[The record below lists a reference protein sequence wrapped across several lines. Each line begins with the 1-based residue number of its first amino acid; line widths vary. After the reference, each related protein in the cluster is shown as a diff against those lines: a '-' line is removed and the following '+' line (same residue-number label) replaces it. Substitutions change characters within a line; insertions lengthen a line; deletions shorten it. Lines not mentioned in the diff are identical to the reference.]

1 MSVLLTPV
9 SQLAGVGPAAEDSL
23 HKAGIFTLWDL
34 LLHLPLRYEDRT
46 QLTPADDC
54 QAGKLVQLEGII
66 SRSQEVPARRPIH
79 LLSLQTQGLLIQL
92 KFLNYQ
98 KWSHTLPKVGQSVR
112 VFGQLRSDMHGQ
124 LELLHPTMTRLD
136 AHKPNPLPDRLTAVY
151 PSVGTLKQALMRK
164 AIADA
169 LARLSQ
175 QPPSELLHQ
184 TQITLIEALKA
195 VHLAKPGDAVA
206 LSTGQHPAI
215 QRLALEELTAQQ
227 LLARQ
232 ARHAFAQSEA
242 PALVAQTSLV
252 TQLIERLP
260 FQLTQ
265 GQAHIWATIAEELQQ
280 PHPMHRLLQGDVGS
294 GKTVLAA
301 LAAAQAASA
310 GYQTSIMAP
319 TEILAEQL
327 YASLNEWL
335 TSLGVSCALLTAS
348 AKAAEKRQKL
358 LDLLDGRL
366 QVVVGTHALFQEQ
379 VNYHKLGLVIVDE
392 QHRFGVEQ
400 RLALKNK
407 GTHASQMPHLLL
419 MTATPIPRTL
429 AMSLYGD
436 LSVSNLTER
445 PPGRQAIETV
455 VIPEARRDQV
465 AERLASA
472 CQQGTQAYWVSPF
485 VQESESI
492 EAHNVNDTAQ
502 WLKSRF
508 PALRVGLVHG
518 QLSNSDKDKQMQ
530 AFKAGHLDVLVAT
543 TVIEV
548 GVNVPNASLMIIDNS
563 ERYGLAQL
571 HQLRGRVGR
580 GSLKSNCVL
589 LYKPPLS
596 EQGQARLE
604 AIRNSQDG
612 FALAE
617 LDLQLRGPGEVLGT
631 RQTGISEWRIADL
644 LRDASLHQPA
654 LAQAQWIEQHTPE
667 RVAPLIER
675 WLSNRLR
682 FVQA

>member
-1 MSVLLTPV
+1 MLSTPIN
-9 SQLAGVGPAAEDSL
+9 QLAGIGPAAEDSL
-23 HKAGIFTLWDL
+23 HKAGIFTAWDL

-46 QLTPADDC
+46 RLTLAEDC
-54 QAGKLVQLEGII
+54 HVGALVQVEGII
-66 SRSQEVPARRPIH
+66 TRSQEVPARRPIH
-79 LLSLQTQGLLIQL
+79 LLSLQSQGISIQL

-112 VFGQLRSDMHGQ
+112 VFGQLKSDIHGH
-124 LELLHPTMTRLD
+124 LELLHPTITRLD
-136 AHKPNPLPDRLTAVY
+136 THKASPLPESLTAIY

-164 AIADA
+164 AIEDA
-169 LARLSQ
+169 LKQLVL

-184 TQITLIEALKA
+184 NPLTLCDALTQ
-195 VHLAKPGDAVA
+195 VHLAKPDDALA
-206 LSTGQHPAI
+206 LNTGSHPAI

-232 ARHAFAQSEA
+232 ARHAFAQSQA

-252 TQLIERLP
+252 QQLIERLP

-265 GQAHIWATIAEELQQ
+265 GQAQIWANIAEELTQA
-280 PHPMHRLLQGDVGS
+280 HPMHRLLQGDVGS

-301 LAAAQAASA
+301 LAAAQSVSA

-335 TSLGVSCALLTAS
+335 SPLGVSCALLTAS
-348 AKAAEKRQKL
+348 AKASEKRKRL
-358 LDLLDGRL
+358 IDIHDGSL
-366 QVVVGTHALFQEQ
+366 QVIVGTHALFQEQ
-379 VNYHKLGLVIVDE
+379 VSYHNLGLVIVDE

-407 GTHASQMPHLLL
+407 GTQANQMPHLLL

-465 AERLASA
+465 AERLSKA

-502 WLKSRF
+502 WLKGRF

-580 GSLKSNCVL
+580 GAVKSSCVL

-596 EQGQARLE
+596 ESGQARLE

-631 RQTGISEWRIADL
+631 RQTGLSEWRIADL
-644 LRDASLHQPA
+644 LRDANLHQPA
-654 LAQAQWIEQHTPE
+654 LVQAEWIEHNAPE
-667 RVAPLIER
+667 RIAPLIER
-675 WLSNRLR
+675 WLSHRLR
-682 FVQA
+682 FVHA

>member
-9 SQLAGVGPAAEDSL
+9 NQLAGIGPAADDSL
-23 HKAGIFTLWDL
+23 HKAGIVTLWDL
-34 LLHLPLRYEDRT
+34 LLYLPLRYEDRT
-46 QLTPADDC
+46 QLTPANEC
-54 QAGKLVQLEGII
+54 QIGSLVQLEGII

-79 LLSLQTQGLLIQL
+79 LLNLQTQGLMIQL

-98 KWSHTLPKVGQSVR
+98 KWSHTLPKIGQSVR
-112 VFGQLRSDMHGQ
+112 VFGQLRSDLHGQ
-124 LELLHPTMTRLD
+124 LELLHPTITRLD
-136 AHKPNPLPDRLTAVY
+136 AHKSNPLPDRLTAIY
-151 PSVGTLKQALMRK
+151 PSVGTLKQTLLRK
-164 AIADA
+164 AMVDA
-169 LARLSQ
+169 LARLKQ

-184 TQITLIEALKA
+184 PHTTLVDALTE

-242 PALVAQTSLV
+242 PALIAQAPLV
-252 TQLIERLP
+252 QQLIERLP
-260 FQLTQ
+260 FFLTQ
-265 GQAHIWATIAEELQQ
+265 GQSAIWQILAHELCQAQ
-280 PHPMHRLLQGDVGS
+280 PMHRLLQGDVGS

-327 YASLNEWL
+327 YASLNDWL
-335 TSLGVSCALLTAS
+335 SPLGVSCALLTAS
-348 AKAAEKRQKL
+348 AKAAEKRQRL
-358 LDLLDGRL
+358 LDLMDGRL
-366 QVVVGTHALFQEQ
+366 LVVVGTHALFQEQ

-407 GTHASQMPHLLL
+407 GTHASLMPHLLL

-445 PPGRQAIETV
+445 PPGRQSIETV
-455 VIPEARRDQV
+455 VIPETRRDQV
-465 AERLASA
+465 AERLALA

-485 VQESESI
+485 VQMSESI
-492 EAHNVNDTAQ
+492 EAHNVHDTAQ
-502 WLKSRF
+502 WLKGRF

-518 QLSNSDKDKQMQ
+518 QLSNGDKYKQMQ

-580 GSLKSNCVL
+580 GALKSSCVL

-596 EQGQARLE
+596 EQGHARLE

-631 RQTGISEWRIADL
+631 RQTGLSEWRIADL
-644 LRDASLHQPA
+644 LRDANLHQPA
-654 LAQAQWIEQHTPE
+654 LTQAQWIEQHAPE
-667 RVAPLIER
+667 HIAPLIER

>member
-1 MSVLLTPV
+1 MTPLNTPV
-9 SQLAGVGPAAEDSL
+9 NQLSGIGPSAEDSL

-46 QLTPADDC
+46 QITPADAC

-66 SRSQEVPARRPIH
+66 TRSQEVPARRPIH
-79 LLSLQTQGLLIQL
+79 LLSLQTHGINVQL

-112 VFGQLRSDMHGQ
+112 VFGQLRADIHGQ
-124 LELLHPTMTRLD
+124 LELLHPNMTRLD
-136 AHKPNPLPDRLTAVY
+136 GHKSSPLPDRLTAVY
-151 PSVGTLKQALMRK
+151 PSIGTLKQAHLRK
-164 AIADA
+164 AMADA
-169 LARLSQ
+169 LSRLSQ
-175 QPPSELLHQ
+175 QPPSELLQQ
-184 TQITLIEALKA
+184 TKLTLIDALA
-195 VHLAKPGDAVA
+195 QVHLAKPGDEVA

-232 ARHAFAQSEA
+232 ARHTFAQSQA
-242 PALVAQTSLV
+242 PALTPQTPWV
-252 TQLIERLP
+252 QQLIESLP
-260 FQLTQ
+260 FVLTQ
-265 GQAHIWATIAEELQQ
+265 GQAQIWANIAEDLAQ

-301 LAAAQAASA
+301 LAATHAASA

-327 YASLNEWL
+327 YTSLHEWL
-335 TSLGVSCALLTAS
+335 TPLGISCALLTAS
-348 AKAAEKRQKL
+348 TKAAEKRKQL
-358 LDLLDGRL
+358 VDLTDGSL

-379 VNYHKLGLVIVDE
+379 VNYQKLGLVVVDE

-407 GTHASQMPHLLL
+407 GTQDSLMPHLLL

-465 AERLASA
+465 AERLSLA

-502 WLKSRF
+502 WLKGRF

-518 QLSNSDKDKQMQ
+518 QLTNAEKDKQMQ

-580 GSLKSNCVL
+580 GTLKSSCVL

-631 RQTGISEWRIADL
+631 RQTGLSDWRIADL
-644 LRDASLHQPA
+644 LRDANLHQPA
-654 LAQAQWIEQHTPE
+654 LIQAEWIEQHAPE
-667 RVAPLIER
+667 RITSLIER

>member
-1 MSVLLTPV
+1 MLSTPIN
-9 SQLAGVGPAAEDSL
+9 QLAGIGPAAEDSL
-23 HKAGIFTLWDL
+23 HKTGIFTAWDL

-46 QLTPADDC
+46 RLTPAEDC
-54 QAGKLVQLEGII
+54 HVGALIQVEGII
-66 SRSQEVPARRPIH
+66 TRSQEVPARRPIH
-79 LLSLQTQGLLIQL
+79 LLTLKTHGISIQL

-112 VFGQLRSDMHGQ
+112 VFGQLKSDLHGQ
-124 LELLHPTMTRLD
+124 RELLHPTITRLD
-136 AHKPNPLPDRLTAVY
+136 NHKANSLPDRLTAIY

-164 AIADA
+164 AIEDA
-169 LARLSQ
+169 LTQLRQ
-175 QPPSELLHQ
+175 QPPSEWLHQ
-184 TQITLIEALKA
+184 NSMTLYDAFTQ
-195 VHLAKPGDAVA
+195 VHLATPGDAIA
-206 LSTGQHPAI
+206 LSTGSHPAI

-232 ARHAFAQSEA
+232 ARHAFAQSQA
-242 PALVAQTSLV
+242 PALIAQTPLV
-252 TQLIERLP
+252 QQLIERLP

-265 GQAHIWATIAEELQQ
+265 GQAQIWASIAEELAQA
-280 PHPMHRLLQGDVGS
+280 HPMHRLLQGDVGS

-301 LAAAQAASA
+301 LAAAQSASA

-335 TSLGVSCALLTAS
+335 SPLGVSCALLTAS
-348 AKAAEKRQKL
+348 AKAADKRKRL
-358 LDLLDGRL
+358 LDIHDGSL

-379 VNYHKLGLVIVDE
+379 VSYHNLGLVIVDE

-407 GTHASQMPHLLL
+407 GTQANQMPHLLL

-465 AERLASA
+465 AERLAKA

-502 WLKSRF
+502 WLKGRF

-518 QLSNSDKDKQMQ
+518 QLSNADKDKQMQ

-580 GSLKSNCVL
+580 GSVKSSCVL

-596 EQGQARLE
+596 EQGHARLE

-631 RQTGISEWRIADL
+631 RQTGLSEWRIADL
-644 LRDASLHQPA
+644 LRDANLHQPA
-654 LAQAQWIEQHTPE
+654 LMQAQWIEHNAPE
-667 RVAPLIER
+667 HITPLIER
-675 WLSNRLR
+675 WLSHRLR
-682 FVQA
+682 FVHA

>member
-1 MSVLLTPV
+1 MSVLSTPIN
-9 SQLAGVGPAAEDSL
+9 QLAGIGPAAEASL

-34 LLHLPLRYEDRT
+34 ALHLPLRYEDRT
-46 QLTPADDC
+46 QLTSAQDC
-54 QAGKLVQLEGII
+54 QIGKLIQVEGMIT
-66 SRSQEVPARRPIH
+66 RSQEVPARRPIH
-79 LLSLQTQGLLIQL
+79 VLTLQSQGNSIQL

-98 KWSHTLPKVGQSVR
+98 KWSHTLPKVGQSIR
-112 VFGQLRSDMHGQ
+112 VFGQLKSDLHGNW
-124 LELLHPTMTRLD
+124 ELLHPNMIRLD
-136 AHKPNPLPDRLTAVY
+136 GHKPSPLPDRLTAIY
-151 PSVGTLKQALMRK
+151 PSVGGLKQALIKR
-164 AIADA
+164 AISDA
-169 LARLSQ
+169 LQRLAT
-175 QPPSELLHQ
+175 QPPSELLPESDMSLLCAL
-184 TQITLIEALKA
+184 TQ
-195 VHLAKPGDAVA
+195 VHLAQPGDALA
-206 LSTGQHPAI
+206 LMNGQHPAI

-232 ARHAFAQSEA
+232 ARHAFAQSRA
-242 PALVAQTSLV
+242 PALLPNLALTEK
-252 TQLIERLP
+252 LIEHLP

-265 GQAHIWATIAEELQQ
+265 GQASIWASISEDLQQ
-280 PHPMHRLLQGDVGS
+280 AHPMHRLLQGDVGS

-301 LAAAQAASA
+301 LAATQCASA

-327 YASLNEWL
+327 YTSLNEWL
-335 TSLGVSCALLTAS
+335 SPLGVSCALLTSS
-348 AKAAEKRQKL
+348 AKAAEKRKRL
-358 LDLLDGRL
+358 LDINDGCL
-366 QVVVGTHALFQEQ
+366 QVVIGTHALFQEQ
-379 VNYHKLGLVIVDE
+379 VNYKNLGLVIVDE

-407 GTHASQMPHLLL
+407 GSNHQQMPHLLL

-445 PPGRQAIETV
+445 PAGRQAIETV
-455 VIPEARRDQV
+455 VIPEVRRDQV
-465 AERLASA
+465 AERLALA

-492 EAHNVNDTAQ
+492 EAHNVHDTAQ
-502 WLKSRF
+502 WLKGRF
-508 PALRVGLVHG
+508 PALRVGLIHG
-518 QLSNSDKDKQMQ
+518 QLSSSEKDKQMQ
-530 AFKAGHLDVLVAT
+530 AFKAGYLDVLVAT

-548 GVNVPNASLMIIDNS
+548 GVNVPNASLIMIDNS

-580 GSLKSNCVL
+580 GSLKSSCVL
-589 LYKPPLS
+589 LYRPPLS

-631 RQTGISEWRIADL
+631 RQTGLSEWRIADL
-644 LRDASLHQPA
+644 LRDAKLHQPA
-654 LAQAQWIEQHTPE
+654 LAQAILIEQDYPE
-667 RVAPLIER
+667 RIASLIER
-675 WLSNRLR
+675 WLSHRLP